1 MLSKDDLLN
10 RAFIDPMFAMRLVDF
25 LTIEELS
32 QIGIKINEENVDEWK
47 VEKEWSR
54 ENIIE
59 KLVIAAHLG
68 KKDCGDEIISG
79 PSWLFMECVAWLNIL
94 EDEELLPA
102 NVNYASEFFN
112 DILYKYALNIEND
125 E

>member
-1 MLSKDDLLN
+1 MLSKEEVLN
-10 RAFIDPMFAMRLVDF
+10 RTSIDPKFARRLVDF
-25 LTIEELS
+25 LTVEELS
-32 QIGIKINEENVDEWK
+32 QIGIKINEAYVDEWK

-59 KLVIAAHLG
+59 KLMIAAHHG

-102 NVNYASEFFN
+102 NVRYASGFFN
-112 DILYKYALNIEND
+112 DILDKYN
-125 E
+125 